1 MLATLRI
8 TLYRRWIGA
17 FPDAAKRLTQVDDHS
32 HNVAFSDF
40 VASRCPFSPEP
51 ETDRPQCFSA
61 TPSVSFI
68 NPEVAY
74 KVAQKSKPMPN
85 YQPFILNPVN
95 EIRFFVKLKYHVI
108 ISPGIK
114 YAMKT

>member
-1 MLATLRI
+1 
-8 TLYRRWIGA
+8 
-17 FPDAAKRLTQVDDHS
+17 
-32 HNVAFSDF
+32 
-40 VASRCPFSPEP
+40 
-51 ETDRPQCFSA
+51 
-61 TPSVSFI
+61 
-68 NPEVAY
+68 
-74 KVAQKSKPMPN
+74 MPN